1 MKRQENDPILNRAQ
15 EFATI
20 REYLKTA
27 IKKYSKNNAF
37 IIKNKNGEKVTYTNI
52 TYERFGKEMKA
63 LGTALIDLGL
73 ENKRIAII
81 GKNRYEW
88 MLTYTAVVSGVG
100 VTVPLDKG
108 LQANEIIMSVQ
119 RSKADAIIFEKE
131 YLDVINQMKN
141 EKNTNLKYFICMDEL
156 EDKENLYLYDLLKK
170 GDEKV
175 KNKDQRFEKHK
186 IDPDEMTSLVFTS
199 GTTSKSKGVMLSN
212 RNIAS
217 NLYQLSKTEKIYD
230 TDVNIAF
237 LPFHHTFG
245 STGLL
250 FFLCNGATNVFC
262 DGLRHIQENLKEYKV
277 SVFVCVPLLL
287 ESMYKK
293 IMVQVEKQGKTNLIK
308 FARKLSRFL
317 LKFGIDIRRKLFKQ
331 ILDQLGG
338 NLRFAVS
345 GAAALDKEVVEGLN
359 DFGILAV
366 QGYGLTE
373 TSPVASAENDYHL
386 RAGSIGVALPGV
398 EIKIDNPNEDGIGE
412 ILIKGPNVMLG
423 YYEMEE
429 ETIKVIK
436 DGWFYSGDLG
446 YMDKD
451 GFIFVTGRQKN
462 VIVLKNGKNIY
473 PEEIEALIV
482 KLPYVAEVMAFGKEK
497 DDDLV
502 LSAKIVYNEDY
513 VKQNYQDISEEEFKK
528 IVWNDLK
535 EINKQLPTYKYIKN
549 LILTNEPM
557 VKTTTAKI
565 KRFEEIKKENK
576 V

>member
-1 MKRQENDPILNRAQ
+1 MRRQENDPILNRAQ

-52 TYERFGKEMKA
+52 TYERYGKEMKA

-108 LQANEIIMSVQ
+108 LQANEIIMSLQ
-119 RSKADAIIFEKE
+119 RSKADAIVFEKE
-131 YLDVINQMKN
+131 YLDIINQMKQ
-141 EKNTNLKYFICMDEL
+141 EKSTNLKYFICMDEL

-170 GDEKV
+170 GAEKV

-186 IDPDEMTSLVFTS
+186 IDPDEMASLVFTS

-293 IMVQVEKQGKTNLIK
+293 IMVQVEKQGKTKLIK

-429 ETIKVIK
+429 ETKKVIK

-502 LSAKIVYNEDY
+502 LSAKIVYNEEY
-513 VKQNYQDISEEEFKK
+513 VKQNYPNMSEEEFKK

>member
-1 MKRQENDPILNRAQ
+1 MKKTKNKPQYNEAQ

-27 IKKYSKNNAF
+27 IKKYPKNKAF
-37 IIKNKNGEKVTYTNI
+37 IIKNKEGKKVTYTDI
-52 TYERFGKEMKA
+52 TYEKFGKDMQA

-81 GKNRYEW
+81 GKNCYEW
-88 MLTYTAVVSGVG
+88 FLTYTAVVSGVG

-108 LQANEIIMSVQ
+108 LQENETIMSVQ
-119 RSKADAIIFEKE
+119 RSKADAIVFEKE
-131 YLDVINQMKN
+131 YLNIINKMKEEN
-141 EKNTNLKYFICMDEL
+141 NTNLKQFICMDSK
-156 EDKENLYLYDLLKK
+156 EDGCLYLYDLLKK
-170 GDEKV
+170 GAEKV
-175 KNKDQRFEKHK
+175 KNKDKRYENHK
-186 IDPDEMTSLVFTS
+186 INPDEMTSLVFTS
-199 GTTSKSKGVMLSN
+199 GTTSASKGVMLSN
-212 RNIAS
+212 RNIAN
-217 NLYQLSKTEKIYD
+217 NLYNLTRAEKIYD

-293 IMVQVEKQGKTNLIK
+293 IMIQVEKQGKTKLIK

-331 ILDQLGG
+331 ILDELGG
-338 NLRFAVS
+338 NLRFVVS
-345 GAAALDKEVVEGLN
+345 GAAALDKEVVSGLN

-373 TSPVASAENDYHL
+373 TSPVASAENEYNQK
-386 RAGSIGVALPGV
+386 AGSIGVPLPGC
-398 EIKIDNPNEDGIGE
+398 EIKIHNPNEDGIGE
-412 ILIKGPNVMLG
+412 IAIKGKNVMLG

-429 ETIKVIK
+429 ETNKVLK

-473 PEEIEALIV
+473 PEEIEALLV
-482 KLPYVAEVMAFGKEK
+482 KLPYIEEVMAFGKEK

-502 LSAKIVYNEDY
+502 LSVKIVYNEDY
-513 VKQNYQDISEEEFKK
+513 VKQNYPDMSEEDFKK
-528 IVWNDLK
+528 IVWNDIK
-535 EINKQLPTYKYIKN
+535 EINKTLPQYKYIKN

-565 KRFEEIKKENK
+565 KRFEEIKKEN
-576 V
+576 